1 MSVAL
6 PVDSPAEGLYGP
18 DSLTR
23 RIYQESAVVLLGW
36 PRAILLQLAHP
47 LVAAGVAQHSG
58 FRQDPLRRFWHTL
71 DVTVAIV
78 FGSAEQAREAVAGI
92 NAIHAGVTGRLQEKV
107 GRFAGG
113 TPYQALDPQLLLW
126 VFATVRQTDLL
137 VYSRYVAPLSAA
149 ERERYHQEGR
159 PLASMLGIPDD
170 LVPATH
176 AGLCEYVEAML
187 ASDTIAVGPAQRELA
202 GALLYPS
209 LPGVPRWLL
218 EPVRAITVGSLPEKL
233 RDGYGLALT
242 LPRRALYQRSPT
254 LVRAL
259 RRCLPRQLRHL
270 PRCRAEA
277 RLGANPQ
284 PLSGSRRRPCRP
296 DAAAPPVRPPLP
308 GPPAG
313 RARAGSVDRRRPGL

>member
-6 PVDSPAEGLYGP
+6 PVVSPAEGLYGA

-23 RIYQESAVVLLGW
+23 RIYAESAVVLLGW
-36 PRAILLQLAHP
+36 PRAILLQFAHP

-71 DVTVAIV
+71 DATVAIV
-78 FGSAEQAREAVAGI
+78 FGSAEQARAAVARV
-92 NAIHAGVTGRLQEKV
+92 NAIHAGVTGRLHETV

-113 TPYQALDPQLLLW
+113 TPYRALDPQLLLW

-137 VYSRYVAPLSAA
+137 VYNRYVAPLSAA

-170 LVPATH
+170 LVPASH
-176 AGLCEYVEAML
+176 GALCRYVEATL
-187 ASDTIAVGPAQRELA
+187 ASDTIAVGPAQRQLA
-202 GALLYPS
+202 RDLLYPS

-218 EPVRAITVGSLPEKL
+218 EPVRAITVGLLPDKL
-233 RDGYGLALT
+233 RHGYGLALT
-242 LPRRALYQRSPT
+242 PPRRALYQRSPT

-259 RRCLPRQLRHL
+259 RRCLPQRLRHL
-270 PRCRAEA
+270 PRWRAET
-277 RLGANPQ
+277 RLGAGPQ
-284 PLSGSRRRPCRP
+284 SISGSRRRPCRP
-296 DAAAPPVRPPLP
+296 GAAARPARPP
-308 GPPAG
+308 
-313 RARAGSVDRRRPGL
+313 RPG